1 MSQCHTLLIF
11 TKLQRQK
18 SVIKT
23 GKSSS
28 SWKQY
33 SNKNLFCRCR
43 MAADTFCPFTAISR
57 ENLTFL
63 IANVGPLLTKR
74 F

>member
-23 GKSSS
+23 GKAHRLGNNILIKIYFAVAA
-28 SWKQY
+28 WQLI
-33 SNKNLFCRCR
+33 LFV
-43 MAADTFCPFTAISR
+43 PFTAISL